1 MSNTNSLPLNHSH
14 AVRNAAVRKLV
25 AEREGSQWCLFLD
38 RDGVVNRQIIGDY
51 VREWRDFE
59 WLPQACPA
67 LESLRLWAPH
77 IVVVTNQQG
86 IGKGLMRVDEVENI
100 HRHFLTELA
109 QRGVHI
115 DAIQVCPHL
124 IAADCECR
132 KPKPGLVLDWLKRH
146 PTVNPSR
153 SVVVGDSECD
163 IQLATQIA
171 AQTGGCAS
179 IQIGSKITHNI
190 TADISF
196 GSLWEFAT
204 AVTFARE
211 SMNS

>member
-1 MSNTNSLPLNHSH
+1 MSNTNSLRLNHSDP
-14 AVRNAAVRKLV
+14 VRYAAVRKLV
-25 AEREGSQWCLFLD
+25 AERDGSQWCLFLD
-38 RDGVVNRQIIGDY
+38 RDGVINRQIIGDY

-59 WLPQACPA
+59 WLPQACAA
-67 LESLRLWAPH
+67 LKSLRLWAPH

-86 IGKGLMRVDEVENI
+86 IGKGLMRVDEVEAI
-100 HRHFLTELA
+100 HRHLRNELA
-109 QRGVHI
+109 QWGVYI

-124 IAADCECR
+124 IAVDCECR

-146 PTVNPSR
+146 PPVDPSL

-163 IQLATQIA
+163 IQLTTEIA

-204 AVTFARE
+204 AVTFVRE
-211 SMNS
+211 TKNS